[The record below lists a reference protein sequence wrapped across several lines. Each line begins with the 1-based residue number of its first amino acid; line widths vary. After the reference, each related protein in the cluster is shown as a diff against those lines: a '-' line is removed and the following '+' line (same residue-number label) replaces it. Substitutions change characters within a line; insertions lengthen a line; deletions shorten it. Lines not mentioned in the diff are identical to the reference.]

1 MHGDG
6 KATVLRSSKFLTSY
20 EESMR
25 TAKHAPKVGLDD
37 KGKGKILDG
46 LQSRD
51 NDGRSQQEAASIPEV
66 AAECG
71 DIEASTV
78 GAKWMVV
85 DDMVLHKGRIFMPS
99 SSVTWPLVLEQ
110 AHGMGHKGMRK
121 TLNRLCASFYTPH
134 TTKLVQEF
142 I

>member
-51 NDGRSQQEAASIPEV
+51 SDGRSQQDPPNWGIN
-66 AAECG
+66 G
-71 DIEASTV
+71 R
-78 GAKWMVV
+78 
-85 DDMVLHKGRIFMPS
+85 LRLKG
-99 SSVTWPLVLEQ
+99 
-110 AHGMGHKGMRK
+110 G
-121 TLNRLCASFYTPH
+121 
-134 TTKLVQEF
+134 
-142 I
+142 